1 MSKYAAKS
9 PAELRLEAL
18 GISPKVIFAFLTG
31 LILTALGA
39 ALAAV
44 TPETLSNLGP
54 WALPVYAGITATA
67 GFVAGYAKRDPVRDL
82 GQEVVKEAVAAES
95 AAPPTETKPA
105 ATEYPAANIP
115 PGIG

>member
-1 MSKYAAKS
+1 MSKYAAKT

-18 GISPKVIFAFLTG
+18 GISPKVIFGFLAGLFLT
-31 LILTALGA
+31 AVGA

-44 TPETLSNLGP
+44 TPETLEGLGP

-67 GFVAGYAKRDPVRDL
+67 GFVAGFAKRDPVRDV
-82 GQEVVKEAVAAES
+82 GAEVVKEAAATEQ
-95 AAPPTETKPA
+95 PPAEDKPA
-105 ATEYPAANIP
+105 ATDYPAANIP

>member
-1 MSKYAAKS
+1 MSDHAAKT

-18 GISPKVIFAFLTG
+18 GISPKVIFGFLAGLFLT
-31 LILTALGA
+31 AVGA
-39 ALAAV
+39 ALAAI
-44 TPETLSNLGP
+44 TPDTLKDLGP

-67 GFVAGYAKRDPVRDL
+67 GFVAGYAKRDPVREV
-82 GQEVVKEAVAAES
+82 GQEVVKEAAATS
-95 AAPPTETKPA
+95 PPPTETKPV